1 MSGAFGLANLTHP
14 SGLVS
19 LTFGTSTLQDVRIQT
34 HHLDAL
40 RIIAACAVVILHYS
54 DYVKSQAA
62 GRFINEHTQHFNLFV
77 DLFFVI
83 SGFVIAS
90 QYMGK
95 VDGIRS
101 VNRFLWRRL
110 ARIYPLHLATLA
122 FYLAVAAAI
131 HGNLANGGNSA
142 RYPLSDL
149 PAQLLLLHALIGERL
164 TFNFPSWSLSAEMFC
179 YMIFPLIVL
188 IAVRRRNLL
197 LPLVAILMALNS
209 LFASATGAGPWAS
222 WINHGGVF
230 RAFPAFILGIV
241 CNLYRERLSQWRIP
255 PATMTIALTGF
266 TLLGWSVSETVALG
280 CIYIIAV
287 IAIHCDCA
295 ERHTL
300 MTRLN
305 IARGSPFTYSC
316 YMLHIPVATI
326 VITLGGRFIS
336 GDPERELLLLP
347 VAIVVLAAASII
359 SYRYFET
366 PARDALN
373 EAFDRWEASRTI
385 PNMTPERESR

>member
-1 MSGAFGLANLTHP
+1 M
-14 SGLVS
+14 
-19 LTFGTSTLQDVRIQT
+19 QDAKIKT

-54 DYVKSQAA
+54 DYVKNSAA
-62 GRFINEHTQHFNLFV
+62 GRVIYEHAQHFNLFV

-83 SGFVIAS
+83 SGFVIAN

-95 VDGIRS
+95 VDSIRS
-101 VNRFLWRRL
+101 INRFLWRRL

-122 FYLAVAAAI
+122 FYLVVAAAI
-131 HGNLANGGNSA
+131 HSNLANTGNSA

-179 YMIFPLIVL
+179 YVIFPLIVV
-188 IAVRRRNLL
+188 IASHRRSLL
-197 LPLVAILMALNS
+197 LPLIAIIIGLNG
-209 LFASATGAGPWAS
+209 LFASATGTGPWAS

-230 RAFPAFILGIV
+230 RAFPAFILGIT
-241 CNLYRERLSQWRIP
+241 CNLHRDAISQWRIP
-255 PATMTIALTGF
+255 PAALVIALAGF
-266 TLLGWSVSETVALG
+266 TLLGWSVPETIALG

-295 ERHTL
+295 GHHTL
-300 MTRLN
+300 MTRLR
-305 IARGSPFTYSC
+305 IERGSPFTYSC
-316 YMLHIPVATI
+316 YMLHIPVATV
-326 VITLGGRFIS
+326 VISLGGRLVS
-336 GDPERELLLLP
+336 GGPGPELALLP
-347 VAIVVLAAASII
+347 VAMAILAAASIV

-366 PARDALN
+366 PTRNALN
-373 EAFDRWEASRTI
+373 EAFDRWEASRVI
-385 PNMTPERESR
+385 SNMAPERKSR

>member
-1 MSGAFGLANLTHP
+1 MH
-14 SGLVS
+14 
-19 LTFGTSTLQDVRIQT
+19 DVRIKA

-40 RIIAACAVVILHYS
+40 RIIAACAVVILHYA
-54 DYVKSQAA
+54 DYVKSRAI
-62 GRFINEHTQHFNLFV
+62 GHFVYEHTQHFNLFV

-90 QYMGK
+90 QYLGK

-101 VNRFLWRRL
+101 ISRFLWRRL

-122 FYLAVAAAI
+122 FYLVVAAAI
-131 HGNLANGGNSA
+131 HGNLANTDNA
-142 RYPLSDL
+142 VRYPPSDI

-179 YMIFPLIVL
+179 YTIFPLLALV
-188 IAVRRRNLL
+188 AARRRNLL
-197 LPLVAILMALNS
+197 LPLITILIALNS
-209 LFASATGAGPWAS
+209 LFALATGTGPWAS

-230 RAFPAFILGIV
+230 RAFPAFILGV
-241 CNLYRERLSQWRIP
+241 ACSLYRDRISQWRIP
-255 PATMTIALTGF
+255 PATLTIALAGF

-280 CIYIIAV
+280 CIYIVAV

-316 YMLHIPVATI
+316 YMLHIPVATV

-336 GDPERELLLLP
+336 GGPDRELALIP
-347 VAIVVLAAASII
+347 VAIAVLAAASIV
-359 SYRYFET
+359 SYRYFEA
-366 PARDALN
+366 PARNMLN
-373 EAFDRWEASRTI
+373 DAFDRWETNRTI
-385 PNMTPERESR
+385 SGMTPKREPR